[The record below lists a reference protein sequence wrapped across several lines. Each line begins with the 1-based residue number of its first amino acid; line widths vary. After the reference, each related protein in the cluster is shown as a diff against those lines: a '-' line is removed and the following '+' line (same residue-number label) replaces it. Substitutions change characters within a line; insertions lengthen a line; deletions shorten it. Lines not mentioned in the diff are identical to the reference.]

1 MNKASRTVCWRSD
14 LKAARNVAENHRS
27 GFEMLLGWFE
37 DWRIAH
43 RLQAS
48 REVARRFWRA
58 QVLTKRREPW
68 QLAQWTEA
76 MGWYLRWLEFA
87 RQSDADPRSV
97 PERVLLAVERAGGRR
112 GLSLNTRRAYA
123 RWAARFA
130 RWVGDE
136 RSVVQQDRARD
147 FLTHLVTDE
156 KLSFGTQKQAL
167 NALVFF
173 FREVCGHEEVDL
185 KVRLRK
191 TSRRVPV
198 VLNVKEIL
206 ALFERLKPHHR
217 LMAEVQYG
225 AGLRLKEL
233 VSLRIKDLD
242 LERRQI
248 TVRQGKGDS
257 DRVTVMPQGV
267 VAKIAEHKKAVCEI
281 YNADRAAGRLG
292 VALPG
297 GLERKFSKV
306 GTRWEW
312 FWLFPAPEES
322 TDPESGVVRR
332 HCIHPK
338 VYAKAIQRAAQQ
350 AGIEK
355 RVTSHAL
362 RHAFATHLLESGK
375 DLRTIQE
382 LLGHSDVRTTE
393 IYCPASRLTL
403 SWPSGQPLAGCLA
416 A

>member
-1 MNKASRTVCWRSD
+1 MFPIT
-14 LKAARNVAENHRS
+14 S
-27 GFEMLLGWFE
+27 GPAL
-37 DWRIAH
+37 RC
-43 RLQAS
+43 
-48 REVARRFWRA
+48 A

-68 QLAQWTEA
+68 QIAQWTEA
-76 MGWYLRWLEFA
+76 IGWYLRWLEFA
-87 RQSDADPRSV
+87 RQADADPRSL
-97 PERVLLAVERAGGRR
+97 PERVLAAVERAGGRR
-112 GLSLNTRRAYA
+112 GLSLNTRRAYG
-123 RWAARFA
+123 RWVARFA
-130 RWVGDE
+130 RWAEDPK
-136 RSVVQQDRARD
+136 SVMQQERARD
-147 FLTHLVTDE
+147 FLTHLVTE
-156 KLSFGTQKQAL
+156 EQRSFGTQKQAL

-185 KVRLRK
+185 KVKLRK

-248 TVRQGKGDS
+248 AVRQGKGDS
-257 DRVTVMPQGV
+257 DRVTVLPRGLV
-267 VAKIAEHKKAVCEI
+267 TRISEHKQAVREI
-281 YNADRAAGRLG
+281 FDADRASGRPG

-297 GLERKFSKV
+297 SLERKFSKA

-322 TDPESGVVRR
+322 TDPETGMVRR
-332 HCIHPK
+332 HYLHPR
-338 VYAKAIQRAAQQ
+338 VYANAIQRAAQQ

-382 LLGHSDVRTTE
+382 LLGTE
-393 IYCPASRLTL
+393 IYCPNSRLTL
-403 SWPSGQPLAGCLA
+403 IGSCGQLSTGCLA